1 MNYKISQVEVKT
13 IYHIT
18 ISTDDMLA
26 ILDDVQKVDKELLEA
41 VNAFQSGAYQSFD
54 IGRCTARQILEDLWR
69 VGCGKNETDTVRFI
83 ATQILGFDGIENY
96 GLFDNDSQR
105 ARLVV
110 YKYGDR
116 MN

>member
-18 ISTDDMLA
+18 ISTDDMIA
-26 ILDDVQKVDKELLEA
+26 ILDDVEKIDKGLLEA
-41 VNAFQSGAYQSFD
+41 VNAFQSGAYQIFD
-54 IGRCTARQILEDLWR
+54 AGRCTARQILEDLWR
-69 VGCGKNETDTVRFI
+69 VGNGKDETDTIRFI
-83 ATQILGFDGIENY
+83 VTQILGFDGIENF
-96 GLFDNDSQR
+96 GLFDSDSQR